1 LLEKNAGKVKVVFK
15 NFPLRMHR
23 YAMEAAM
30 AAMAADKQGKFWKFH
45 DRLFLEYNQLSDK
58 KIRDIAKSLGLNMAD
73 FEKEMKSPEIRAKIQ
88 KDILDGHQAAVTGTP
103 TVFINGRRVRD
114 WSPNGLQ
121 TLINRELT
129 KIHQ

>member
-1 LLEKNAGKVKVVFK
+1 MLEKNAGKVRLVFK

-30 AAMAADKQGKFWKFH
+30 AAMAADRQGKFWQFH
-45 DRLFLEYNQLSDK
+45 DRLFLDYNQLSDQ
-58 KIRDIAKSLGLNMAD
+58 KIKDIAESLGLNMAEFD
-73 FEKEMKSPEIRAKIQ
+73 KQMKSPEIRAKIE
-88 KDILDGHQAAVTGTP
+88 KDIQDGRQAAVTGTP

-114 WSPNGLQ
+114 WSPNALQ

>member
-23 YAMEAAM
+23 YSMKAAM

-45 DRLFLEYNQLSDK
+45 DRLFLEYNQLSDQ
-58 KIRDIAKSLGLNMAD
+58 KIRDIAESLELNMAEFD
-73 FEKEMKSPEIRAKIQ
+73 KQVKSPEIRANIE
-88 KDILDGHQAAVTGTP
+88 KDILDGRQAGVTGTP
-103 TVFINGRRVRD
+103 TVFINGRRVRN
-114 WSPNGLQ
+114 WSPNELQ

>member
-1 LLEKNAGKVKVVFK
+1 LLEKNAGKVRLVFK

-30 AAMAADKQGKFWKFH
+30 AAMAADRQGKFWQFH
-45 DRLFLEYNQLSDK
+45 DRLFLDYNQLSDQ
-58 KIRDIAKSLGLNMAD
+58 KIKDIAESLGLNMAEFD
-73 FEKEMKSPEIRAKIQ
+73 KQMKSPEIRAKIE
-88 KDILDGHQAAVTGTP
+88 KDIQDGRQAAVTGTP

-114 WSPNGLQ
+114 WSPNALQ

>member
-1 LLEKNAGKVKVVFK
+1 VLEKNTGKVKMVFK

-30 AAMAADKQGKFWKFH
+30 AAMAAGKQGKFWKFH
-45 DRLFLEYNQLSDK
+45 DRLFLEYNHLSDQ
-58 KIRDIAKSLGLNMAD
+58 KIKDIAKSLGLNMAD
-73 FEKEMKSPEIRAKIQ
+73 FERQMKNPEIRAKIQ

-103 TVFINGRRVRD
+103 TVFVNGRRVRD
-114 WSPNGLQ
+114 WSRNGLQ
-121 TLINRELT
+121 ILINRELT